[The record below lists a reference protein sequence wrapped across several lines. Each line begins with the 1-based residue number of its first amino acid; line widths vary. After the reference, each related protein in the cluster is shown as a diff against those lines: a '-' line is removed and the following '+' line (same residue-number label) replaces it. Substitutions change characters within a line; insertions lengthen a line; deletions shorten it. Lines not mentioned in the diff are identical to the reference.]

1 MRVTNKMIMNNA
13 SSNINSTKE
22 IVNTRNKQMTSQKK
36 IDRPSDDPVV
46 AVRSLRLS
54 TTLSQV
60 TQYYSKNI
68 PDAASWLDVTET
80 SLINISNLMTD
91 CRTLTVKGST
101 DTYNAE
107 DRNTMITQL
116 EALQKQVFAEGNA
129 DYAKRTVFTGYR
141 TNSNLVFTED
151 ETETRYRINQTLT
164 AEFDMEEHRYYD
176 GVNKV
181 PTTADEV
188 KNPFLGLAPTD
199 PGYTFI
205 DDMEQTNYYR
215 MRLNYGL
222 TNADKDTINKM
233 TIKNANGD
241 EIAAFTYFDLT
252 GGQTEDEIDTI
263 VNKDTDGSSLDVP
276 VSGGINLYV
285 YDNEGAWSD
294 IAMINGGT
302 ELKTKGEKTV
312 PDDAIVIIKE
322 TGDIILGKNVAA
334 KLKNENATI
343 DIQYDKT
350 GFKEGEL
357 RPEYYYNCQKRYD
370 PNDVDTNIPYTK
382 YDGNGKRIYFD
393 IEYTVAAN
401 QTIAINTEASDVFT
415 SDIQRDLSEMIDAV
429 KKTIEAHNKLD
440 EVKKMKGESQYASD
454 EYQEY
459 LTTWYDAFKKEAD
472 YFDDN
477 LQKLFKTELGKID
490 GYYATIQLGIT
501 DLGCKKQ
508 SLNLTKERVGD
519 QRETVQSLQST
530 NDDLDLSQI
539 IIDYTAAY
547 TAYQASLTAAGKLG
561 ESTLLNYL

>member
-68 PDAASWLDVTET
+68 PDASSWLDVTET
-80 SLINISNLMTD
+80 SLINIRNLMTD
-91 CRTLTVKGST
+91 CRTLAVKGST

-107 DRNTMITQL
+107 DRSTMITQL

-141 TNSNLVFTED
+141 TNCNLVFTED
-151 ETETRYRINQTLT
+151 ENETKYRINQTLT
-164 AEFDMEEHRYYD
+164 AETEMEEHRYYE
-176 GVNKV
+176 GVTKV
-181 PTTADEV
+181 PTTTGGV
-188 KNPFLGLAPTD
+188 KNPFLD
-199 PGYTFI
+199 PADPDYDPNI
-205 DDMEQTNYYR
+205 KINDMAQTNFYR
-215 MRLNYGL
+215 MRLNYG
-222 TNADKDTINKM
+222 DIESINKI
-233 TIKNANGD
+233 TIKDAKNNEMASFSYYSGAGVID
-241 EIAAFTYFDLT
+241 
-252 GGQTEDEIDTI
+252 EDEID
-263 VNKDTDGSSLDVP
+263 DVYNRDP
-276 VSGGINLYV
+276 ATEDLVELPASGGFNLISFE
-285 YDNEGAWSD
+285 DETAWANTIITIGGAEVK
-294 IAMINGGT
+294 A
-302 ELKTKGEKTV
+302 EGEKTV
-312 PDDAIVIIKE
+312 PDNGIIVIKE
-322 TGDIILGKNVAA
+322 TGDIIFGKDVAA
-334 KLKNENATI
+334 SLKNNNATVEV
-343 DIQYDKT
+343 QYDKT

-370 PNDVDTNIPYTK
+370 PNDVDKNIPYTK
-382 YDGNGKRIYFD
+382 FNENGERIYFD

-401 QTIAINTEASDVFT
+401 QTININTEACDVFT
-415 SDIQRDLSEMIDAV
+415 SDIQRDLAEMIDAV
-429 KKTIEAHNKLD
+429 KRTISAHDKLD
-440 EVKKMKGESQYASD
+440 EITKMKDETQYASD

-459 LTTWYDAFKKEAD
+459 LASWYDAVKKECD
-472 YFDDN
+472 YFEDN

-490 GYYATIQLGIT
+490 TYYATISLGIT
-501 DLGCKKQ
+501 DLGCKKD
-508 SLNLTKERVGD
+508 SLKLTQKRVGD
-519 QRETVQSLQST
+519 QQETVQGLQST

-561 ESTLLNYL
+561 DSTLLNYL

>member
-68 PDAASWLDVTET
+68 PDATSWLDVSET
-80 SLINISNLMTD
+80 SLINIRTLMTD
-91 CRTLTVKGST
+91 CRTLSVKGTS

-107 DRNTMITQL
+107 DRSTMITQL

-141 TNSNLVFTED
+141 TNSNLVFTEN
-151 ETETRYRINQTLT
+151 EKNTKYRINQTLSI
-164 AEFDMEEHRYYD
+164 EDHMEEHRYYD
-176 GVNKV
+176 GVNAI
-181 PTTADEV
+181 PTTAAEMAA
-188 KNPFLGLAPTD
+188 PFLNPST
-199 PGYTFI
+199 TI
-205 DDMEQTNYYR
+205 NDMAQTNYYR
-215 MRLNYGL
+215 VRLNYDLGND
-222 TNADKDTINKM
+222 TDTINKLSL
-233 TIKNANGD
+233 K
-241 EIAAFTYFDLT
+241 
-252 GGQTEDEIDTI
+252 
-263 VNKDTDGSSLDVP
+263 DGSGNTLADFSFFAAGAVEDDVET
-276 VSGGINLYV
+276 VVDTTTLASGGINLIV
-285 YDNEGAWSD
+285 YKNETQWSQ
-294 IAMINGGT
+294 AQLG
-302 ELKTKGEKTV
+302 KKTV
-312 PDDAIVIIKE
+312 PDDTIIAIKE
-322 TGDIILGKNVAA
+322 TGELILGKQVAA
-334 KLKNENATI
+334 DLKNNNATI

-350 GFKEGEL
+350 GFDEGEL
-357 RPEYYYNCQKRYD
+357 RPEYYYNCTKRLD
-370 PNDVDTNIPYTK
+370 PLDVNVPVTYTK
-382 YDGNGKRIYFD
+382 FDENGKQIHFD

-401 QTIAINTEASDVFT
+401 QTIVINTEASDVFN
-415 SDIQRDLSEMIDAV
+415 SDIQRDLTEMIDAV
-429 KKTIEAHNKLD
+429 KKTIAAHDKLD
-440 EVKKMKGESQYASD
+440 ELTRMKGETQYASD
-454 EYQEY
+454 EYQNY
-459 LTTWYDAFKKEAD
+459 ISTWYDAVKKEAD
-472 YFDDN
+472 YFEDN
-477 LQKLFKTELGKID
+477 LQKLFDTELGKID
-490 GYYATIQLGIT
+490 TYYAKISLGIT

-508 SLNLTKERVGD
+508 SLDLTKKRVGD